1 MMLTLGEQP
10 SLVDRDDSEL
20 EEREEEWFDLVVTAE
35 DAGQRIDRFLA
46 TQEPLSL
53 SRSLLQR
60 LIESGQVWL
69 GGRPVKPSAR
79 VREGDCIQIA
89 IPAPV
94 PLALVPEAIPLDILF
109 EDEHLL
115 VVNKPVGMVVHPAPG
130 HDSGTLVHALLHHC
144 RDLSG
149 VGGVLR
155 PGIVH
160 RLDRD
165 TSGVM
170 VVAKHDAAHH
180 GLATLFKERP
190 KEQLDRRYVAVA
202 CGVIREAHGIM
213 DTMYGRHPVDRKKFS
228 SQVHSERRAITEFWV
243 RATYTVATLLELKL
257 HTGRT
262 HQIRVHWADRGHPLL
277 GDTVYGGRPPS
288 RWPNALKTF
297 PRQALHASK
306 LAFVHP
312 ITRAWI
318 CCESSPPDD
327 FQTLL
332 ETLSQLLSLPGF

>member
-1 MMLTLGEQP
+1 MGWESEDDIDEEVETNGEHHT
-10 SLVDRDDSEL
+10 
-20 EEREEEWFDLVVTAE
+20 VVVSAE
-35 DAGQRIDRFLA
+35 GAGQRIDRFLA
-46 TQEPLSL
+46 SQEHLSL

-60 LIESGQVWL
+60 LMLE
-69 GGRPVKPSAR
+69 GRVRVEEQSVKPSTR
-79 VREGDCIQIA
+79 LREGDSIQII
-89 IPAPV
+89 IPP
-94 PLALVPEAIPLDILF
+94 PTSLLLTPEPIPLDILF
-109 EDEHLL
+109 EDEHLV

-130 HDSGTLVHALLHHC
+130 HDTGTLVHALLHHC

-190 KEQLDRRYVAVA
+190 QGQLDRRYVAVA
-202 CGVIREAHGIM
+202 QGSFVEDHGII
-213 DTMYGRHPVDRKKFS
+213 DTPYGRHPVDRKKFS
-228 SQVHSERRAITEFWV
+228 SQVFAQSGHGRRAITEFWV
-243 RATYTVATLLELKL
+243 QERFPWATLLELKL

-262 HQIRVHWADRGHPLL
+262 HQIRVHLADRGRALL
-277 GDTVYGGRPPS
+277 GDAMYGGRPPA

-297 PRQALHASK
+297 PRQALHAK
-306 LAFVHP
+306 LLAFVHP
-312 ITRAWI
+312 ITQAWVA
-318 CCESSPPDD
+318 CEAMPPAD

-332 ETLSQLLSLPGF
+332 ETLTHL